1 MYRDY
6 AGSDVINIHALHAAI
21 LSGNSEALLCRWLY
35 ELLWSGADLEGA
47 RGVSFEP
54 PFSTYNIILTVFPLP
69 KLLPPLN
76 QAKLERTKDLT
87 RTQHLAVL
95 FLINAHIHY
104 SMCMSK
110 HFYFC

>member
-1 MYRDY
+1 MHKCSHISY
-6 AGSDVINIHALHAAI
+6 GIEPTTIFSSLK
-21 LSGNSEALLCRWLY
+21 L
-35 ELLWSGADLEGA
+35 SGADLEGA

-69 KLLPPLN
+69 KLLPPIN
-76 QAKLERTKDLT
+76 QAKLERTKDWT